1 MLTVVAEI
9 CVKPGRRQ
17 AVLDA
22 INELIPAVLLEEGCH
37 QYDALLDHQAQVPW
51 KQNSPDSI
59 FMLEQWV
66 SLRALEQHQQ
76 MPHMDAHRA
85 RIKDDVV
92 DVKIL
97 VLEPAS

>member
-1 MLTVVAEI
+1 MLTVVAEL

-22 INELIPAVLLEEGCH
+22 VKKLIPQVLAEEGCH

-59 FMLEQWV
+59 FMLEQWET
-66 SLRALEQHQQ
+66 LRHLEQHQQ

-85 RIKDDVV
+85 IIKDDVV
-92 DVKIL
+92 NVKIL
-97 VLEPAS
+97 VLEPSA